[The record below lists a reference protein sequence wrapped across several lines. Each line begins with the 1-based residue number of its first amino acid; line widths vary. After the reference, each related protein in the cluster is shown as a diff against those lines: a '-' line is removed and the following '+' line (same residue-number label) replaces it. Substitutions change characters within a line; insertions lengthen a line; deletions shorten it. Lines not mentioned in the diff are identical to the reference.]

1 MTRMPDSSVESE
13 LPAPLTCGPIAQADV
28 VRFAGA
34 GGDFNPLHHDPE
46 AAQRA
51 GFKRPIAMGQF
62 TAALMSGWVTDW
74 CGVENLRRFEVSFR
88 APVYLGDVL
97 TFALDQEAPGTD
109 EVPAGGQFEIS
120 LKATCGDT
128 VVATGRAQVYLSA
141 PALFAAY
148 PPVEH

>member
-1 MTRMPDSSVESE
+1 MTRMHDPSIGSE
-13 LPAPLTCGPIAQADV
+13 LPAPVTFGPVTQTDV

-62 TAALMSGWVTDW
+62 TAALMSGWITDW

-97 TFALDQEAPGTD
+97 TFALDHGAPD
-109 EVPAGGQFEIS
+109 EEECNREGQIG
-120 LKATCGDT
+120 LLLTATCGDT
-128 VVATGRAQVYLSA
+128 VVATGKARVYRGGPQPHS
-141 PALFAAY
+141 
-148 PPVEH
+148 V